1 MVGRLRAL
9 LRPRRAAWLRL
20 PRWRETEVG
29 QSLVEFAMVLP
40 IFLLLLFALVDFGRG
55 FYTWLVITNA
65 AREGARAGAVQM
77 DETGVRGKVRD
88 AYCSN
93 YPSDC
98 SLEPGRM
105 YVDTFNVQG
114 DRGSEVRVEIRY
126 DFEFVTP
133 IGDLLKIVSGGN
145 ITAPTITAS
154 SSMRLE

>member
-1 MVGRLRAL
+1 MVGHLRAL
-9 LRPRRAAWLRL
+9 LRPRQAPRLRF
-20 PRWRETEVG
+20 PNWRKTEAG

-55 FYTWLVITNA
+55 FYTWMIITNA

-77 DETGVRGKVRD
+77 DAAGIDTKIRD
-88 AYCSN
+88 SYCNS

-98 SLEPGRM
+98 SLDPARM
-105 YVDTFNVQG
+105 FVLTDGVQD
-114 DRGSEVRVEIRY
+114 DRGKEVKVTISY

-133 IGDLLKIVSGGN
+133 IGGILRIVSGGSLD
-145 ITAPTITAS
+145 APTITAS